1 MYGNFGFIHEKIEI
15 KILILFIL
23 RRLPEPIPFYTLAE
37 LALCDD
43 GVSYFDFTECVSEL
57 IKTEH
62 IKMDESKYSITDKGV
77 RNGEITENN
86 LPYSVRDKAE
96 GKISVA
102 RIAEIR
108 NALITTSR
116 RAEPDGSYTVNLA
129 LSDGVGDIVSM
140 ELYAANE
147 KQASGLEKG
156 FRRNAEGV
164 YKALIEK
171 MLG

>member
-23 RRLPEPIPFYTLAE
+23 RRLPEPVPFYALAE

-62 IKMDESKYSITDKGV
+62 IKLEEGKYSLTDKGV
-77 RNGEITENN
+77 RNGDITENN

-96 GKISVA
+96 GKISMV
-102 RIAEIR
+102 RTERTR

-116 RAEPDGSYTVNLA
+116 RVEPDGSCKVSLA
-129 LSDGVGDIVSM
+129 LSDGVGEIVSL

-147 KQASGLEKG
+147 KQAYGLEKG
-156 FRRNAEGV
+156 FRRNAEDV